1 MEYDVQRCNRTCAK
15 TGHELVPGQTIY
27 SALVAEGAE
36 LVRYDYSVE
45 GWEGPPEGAL
55 ACWRSRIAMAE
66 SKKSW
71 APNDVMLDLLEQLE
85 DQPDK
90 QDMRYVLALLLVR
103 RRVVRLE
110 ETVENESTVQSQLL
124 FCPRRDRQY
133 TVRVMMPEDSRA
145 QEIQDELTRLLSV
158 GAA

>member
-1 MEYDVQRCNRTCAK
+1 MR
-15 TGHELVPGQTIY
+15 H
-27 SALVAEGAE
+27 
-36 LVRYDYSVE
+36 DYSVE

-55 ACWRSRIAMAE
+55 ACWRSRIATPE

-103 RRVVRLE
+103 RRVLRLE
-110 ETVENESTVQSQLL
+110 DTIEDESTGQSQLL
-124 FCPRRDRQY
+124 FCPRRDVQY
-133 TVRVMMPEDSRA
+133 SVRVMMPDETRA

-158 GAA
+158 EAG